1 MCQFFICIVF
11 LIWDWDIKTEICGEA
26 KVPSNLAESYGCRVY
41 SFPCVNKLF
50 FPLNWKSTR
59 KVERPLK
66 INSASISL
74 FLFLQGKIN
83 ILMPFPVLCLV
94 CLTVFWLLLCLALD
108 ASEKGRG
115 GLWMGQSVLHLVVFC
130 LPLIMNHWFNLET
143 GGFRAFLKSF
153 QNLSE
158 MPFNLCFDVCF
169 RV

>member
-1 MCQFFICIVF
+1 MCQFFICTVF

-83 ILMPFPVLCLV
+83 ILMPFSVLCLV

-108 ASEKGRG
+108 AAEKGRG
-115 GLWMGQSVLHLVVFC
+115 DYGWD
-130 LPLIMNHWFNLET
+130 
-143 GGFRAFLKSF
+143 
-153 QNLSE
+153 NLSFTLLSFVY
-158 MPFNLCFDVCF
+158 P
-169 RV
+169 